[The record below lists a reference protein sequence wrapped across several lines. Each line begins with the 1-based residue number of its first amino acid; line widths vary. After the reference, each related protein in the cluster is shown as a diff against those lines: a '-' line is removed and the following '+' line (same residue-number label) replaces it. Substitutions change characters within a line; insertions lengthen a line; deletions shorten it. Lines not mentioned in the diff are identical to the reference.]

1 MECYYSNNL
10 EVVGYIERIHVIWK
24 EKGMFDVKEQL
35 LDQKWQIDTRKW
47 FSHLQLNEIKETLM
61 GVTEESDESGSEGSV
76 G

>member
-1 MECYYSNNL
+1 MECYYSNNS

-61 GVTEESDESGSEGSV
+61 GVTEESDDSGSEGSI

>member
-1 MECYYSNNL
+1 MECYYSNNS

>member
-1 MECYYSNNL
+1 MLLQQQFGSSGIYK
-10 EVVGYIERIHVIWK
+10 RIHVIWK
-24 EKGMFDVKEQL
+24 EKGMFDAKEQL

>member
-1 MECYYSNNL
+1 MECYYSNNS

-61 GVTEESDESGSEGSV
+61 GVTEESDDSGSEGSV